1 MKIFW
6 RVIAFPARL
15 YKRFI
20 SPFLPPAC
28 RFEPTCSVYAAE
40 AIETHG
46 LYGVWLAVKRIL
58 KCQPFHPGGYD
69 PVPQR
74 GVSIACEE
82 DGCAPADWQVD
93 ADGEAVGGQSEIQNP
108 KSEI

>member
-1 MKIFW
+1 MDFFW
-6 RVIAFPARL
+6 RVVAYPARL

-40 AIETHG
+40 AIENHG
-46 LYGVWLAVKRIL
+46 LYGLWLALKRIL

-69 PVPQR
+69 PVPTRSRGAEEQGGKGAGEQR
-74 GVSIACEE
+74 GGGAEE
-82 DGCAPADWQVD
+82 QGGKGA
-93 ADGEAVGGQSEIQNP
+93 GEHD
-108 KSEI
+108 

>member
-1 MKIFW
+1 MEKFW
-6 RVIAFPARL
+6 RVVAFPARL

-46 LYGVWLAVKRIL
+46 LYGLWLAVKRIL

-69 PVPQR
+69 PVPPRAGSR
-74 GVSIACEE
+74 GCDTAGGSRA
-82 DGCAPADWQVD
+82 GLHGAS
-93 ADGEAVGGQSEIQNP
+93 GEPGVGGKSEIRNP